1 MSIFSKLFKLFL
13 AVVFLP
19 LVPLL
24 LLLGYYQV
32 HLKDNILE
40 THANL
45 AEMVATS
52 MSQHMEDLTW
62 RLAFAQ
68 QISTALSHNANP
80 VPILQ
85 EALAANPDFV
95 FLAVLSKEGVE
106 KYRAAISSAIA
117 AQIAPINLQED
128 PSLEQLTGK
137 KQLLVSSFEVMSGRP
152 ISEFLYPLSNGDY
165 LYGVLSFFSF
175 LARVQQ
181 QRIGST
187 GHIYIV
193 DSAGHVYA
201 SDYQYVP
208 EFDTQAF
215 ERAFASR
222 SPLIKKIKTPNQTY
236 VGAYATTP
244 VLGVHVA
251 VLQLRSEAYR
261 SIYYT
266 NIILALFLLTIATL
280 AYFGA
285 LTFAERVGE
294 PIAGLSHAAA
304 QVSKGNFDVQVD
316 PEIGWG
322 EFKRL
327 IQDFNQMTADLKDYQ
342 TLRLQAQVS
351 ELKEQVFRA
360 VAHDLRAPLMG
371 LQGYIYILQNGDK
384 LSAQEKRNYLQ
395 LMHEAAQNL
404 SSLLED
410 VLDVSRLE
418 AGMANV
424 QKQTVDMAQL
434 VREVFDTVR
443 PTAAQKRLDLQSEID
458 TQTVWADPR
467 AFKRV
472 LTNLVSNAVKFTEK
486 GFVKIV
492 ALQDQKT
499 YTVQVQDS
507 GIGLD
512 EQEIK
517 GLFQKYHQ
525 VHADKPGYGLGLF
538 ISRQLVQAH
547 GGTLDVSSV
556 PGKGST
562 FTIHI
567 PKEQA

>member
-13 AVVFLP
+13 GVVFLP

-24 LLLGYYQV
+24 LLLGYYQW

-40 THANL
+40 THVNL

-52 MSQHMEDLTW
+52 MSQHIEDLAW
-62 RLAFAQ
+62 RLAFAPQ
-68 QISTALSHNANP
+68 VTAALNKHTSPLP
-80 VPILQ
+80 VLQ

-95 FLAVLSKEGVE
+95 FLAVLSKDGVE
-106 KYRAAISSAIA
+106 KYRAAISSGISQ
-117 AQIAPINLQED
+117 QIAPLDLRED
-128 PSLEQLTGK
+128 PSLAELTQK
-137 KQLLVSSFEVMSGRP
+137 PHLLVSSFEVMNGRP

-165 LYGVLSFFSF
+165 LYGVLSFFAF
-175 LARVQQ
+175 LARVQE
-181 QRIGST
+181 QRIGNT

-193 DSAGHVYA
+193 DQAGRVYA
-201 SDYQYVP
+201 SDYQYTP
-208 EFDTQAF
+208 AFDPQTF
-215 ERAFASR
+215 ERAFASS
-222 SPLIKKIKTPNQTY
+222 SPLIKSIKTPHHTY

-244 VLGVHVA
+244 VLGIHVA
-251 VLQLRSEAYR
+251 VLQLKSEAYR
-261 SIYYT
+261 SIYHT

-285 LTFAERVGE
+285 LTFAEQLGE
-294 PIAGLSHAAA
+294 PIAALSQAAA

-316 PEIGWG
+316 SEIGWG

-327 IQDFNQMTADLKDYQ
+327 INDFNQMTSDLKDYQ
-342 TLRLQAQVS
+342 VLRLQAQVS

-371 LQGYIYILQNGDK
+371 LQGYIYILQKGKDLSEEDK
-384 LSAQEKRNYLQ
+384 QNYLK
-395 LMHEAAQNL
+395 LMSQAAQNL
-404 SSLLED
+404 SVLLED

-418 AGMANV
+418 AGMAHV
-424 QKQTVDMAQL
+424 QKQKVNVKDL
-434 VREVFDTVR
+434 VSQVLDTVR
-443 PTAAQKRLDLQSEID
+443 PAAQQKGLSLD
-458 TQTVWADPR
+458 TQLDVTQLWADPK

-486 GFVKIV
+486 GFVKVTASQDEKSYIV
-492 ALQDQKT
+492 KVA
-499 YTVQVQDS
+499 DS
-507 GIGLD
+507 GIGLSQ
-512 EQEIK
+512 QEIK

-525 VHADKPGYGLGLF
+525 VHAEKPGYGLGLF

-547 GGTLDVSSV
+547 GGTLEVSSAS
-556 PGKGST
+556 GQGST

>member
-19 LVPLL
+19 LVPML

-32 HLKDNILE
+32 HLKDNILD

-52 MSQHMEDLTW
+52 MGQHIEDLTW
-62 RLAFAQ
+62 RLAFAPQ
-68 QISTALSHNANP
+68 VTAALNKKTTP
-80 VPILQ
+80 VPVLQ
-85 EALAANPDFV
+85 EALDANPDFV
-95 FLAVLSKEGVE
+95 FLAVISKEGKE
-106 KYRAAISSAIA
+106 KYRAAMSTEVANKM
-117 AQIAPINLQED
+117 APIDLHDD
-128 PSLEQLTGK
+128 PSLTQLA
-137 KQLLVSSFEVMSGRP
+137 QEPRLLVSSFEILSGRP

-165 LYGVLSFFSF
+165 LYGVLSFFGF

-181 QRIGST
+181 QRIGNT

-193 DSAGHVYA
+193 DAAGNIYV
-201 SDYQYVP
+201 SDYQYAP
-208 EFDTQAF
+208 AF
-215 ERAFASR
+215 NKETFEQAFASR
-222 SPLIKKIKTPNQTY
+222 SPLIKNIKTPHHTY

-251 VLQLRSEAYR
+251 VLQLKSEAYR
-261 SIYYT
+261 SIYHT
-266 NIILALFLLTIATL
+266 NIILALFMLTIATL

-285 LTFAERVGE
+285 LTFAERLGE
-294 PIAGLSHAAA
+294 PIAALSQAAA
-304 QVSKGNFDVQVD
+304 QISKGNLDVHVD

-327 IQDFNQMTADLKDYQ
+327 INDFNQMTADLKDYQ
-342 TLRLQAQVS
+342 NLRLQAQVS

-371 LQGYIYILQNGDK
+371 LQGYIYILQNGQV
-384 LSAQEKRNYLQ
+384 SEEEKQNYLK
-395 LMHEAAQNL
+395 LMSEAAQNL
-404 SSLLED
+404 SALLED

-418 AGMANV
+418 AGMSNLH
-424 QKQTVDMAQL
+424 KEEVDVSGL
-434 VREVFDTVR
+434 VRAVLDTVR
-443 PTAAQKRLDLQSEID
+443 PLAEQKALTLTSQID
-458 TQTVWADPR
+458 VEKIWADPK

-486 GFVKIV
+486 GFVKVV
-492 ALQDQKT
+492 AGQDEKS
-499 YTVQVQDS
+499 YTVKVADS
-507 GIGLD
+507 GIGLSA
-512 EQEIK
+512 QEIK

-525 VHADKPGYGLGLF
+525 VHTDKPGYGLGLF
-538 ISRQLVQAH
+538 ISRQLVEAH
-547 GGTLDVSSV
+547 GGTLEVSSV
-556 PGKGST
+556 EGQGST